1 MHRLGL
7 PGLLRQT
14 LANTNAMESIN
25 SQLRTHAQNVKH
37 WTNGQQVLRWM
48 ASASF
53 FIEETLTR
61 IPGYRQIPLLQ
72 QALKATCPKKSE
84 QKTEQIG

>member
-1 MHRLGL
+1 
-7 PGLLRQT
+7 
-14 LANTNAMESIN
+14 
-25 SQLRTHAQNVKH
+25 
-37 WTNGQQVLRWM
+37 M

-61 IPGYRQIPLLQ
+61 IPGYREIPLLQ
-72 QALKATCPKKSE
+72 QALKATCPKKPE